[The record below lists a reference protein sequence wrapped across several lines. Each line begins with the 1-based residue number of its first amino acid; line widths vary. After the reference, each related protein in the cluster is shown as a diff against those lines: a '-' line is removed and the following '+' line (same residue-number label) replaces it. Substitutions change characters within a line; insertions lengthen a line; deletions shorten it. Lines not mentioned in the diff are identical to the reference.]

1 MAIGVHVR
9 EWSLPRPDMRTLI
22 GIGLAAVA
30 ALLVLWLT
38 RPVPTVPIL
47 VAGSDL
53 PAGTPLADLDLDVRR
68 TTNSDGMV
76 LGDGPGDL
84 ADWVLVAPIVAG
96 EPLLP
101 SLLRPPDVR
110 SAPDLLAVEIDEAH
124 AVLGRIDPGDHV
136 DVYASVSQPGEPTTT
151 RLIASSV
158 YVVDGTRTIA
168 LDTEENRQAYPYSPG
183 HKPGCGFPAMRL
195 VGLFSL
201 GAGCCVPWPLGR

>member
-1 MAIGVHVR
+1 MAIGVRVR
-9 EWSLPRPDMRTLI
+9 AWSPPRPDLRTLI

-38 RPVPTVPIL
+38 RPVPTVPVL

-68 TTNSDGMV
+68 TTDGDGMV
-76 LGDGPGDL
+76 VGDAPGDL
-84 ADWVLVAPIVAG
+84 SDWVLVAPLAAG

-101 SLLRPPDVR
+101 SLLRPPEVR

-136 DVYASVSQPGEPTTT
+136 DVYASTSQPGEPTTT

-158 YVVDGTRTIA
+158 YVVDASVADSSVNGGTVQLLLAVDDSLAATLTSA
-168 LDTEENRQAYPYSPG
+168 MNAGDLD
-183 HKPGCGFPAMRL
+183 L
-195 VGLFSL
+195 VRVGE
-201 GAGCCVPWPLGR
+201 

>member
-68 TTNSDGMV
+68 TTNGDGMV
-76 LGDGPGDL
+76 VGDGPGDL

-158 YVVDGTRTIA
+158 YVVDASVADSSVNGGKVQLLLAVDDTLAATLTSA
-168 LDTEENRQAYPYSPG
+168 MNSGDLD
-183 HKPGCGFPAMRL
+183 L
-195 VGLFSL
+195 VRIGE
-201 GAGCCVPWPLGR
+201 